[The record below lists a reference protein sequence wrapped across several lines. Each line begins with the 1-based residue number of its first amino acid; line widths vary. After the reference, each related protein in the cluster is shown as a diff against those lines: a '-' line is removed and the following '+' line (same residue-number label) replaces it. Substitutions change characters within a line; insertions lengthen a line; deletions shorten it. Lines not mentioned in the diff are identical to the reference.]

1 LPHLLPLYLVMRFST
16 ASLTAM
22 GRSANEKKEK
32 EQKEQRGV
40 IILRKA
46 TAQ

>member
-1 LPHLLPLYLVMRFST
+1 MPHLLPLYLVMRFST

-32 EQKEQRGV
+32 EQRGV